1 MIEALE
7 SLIMGLDGWII
18 YLAIFIF
25 MSMNGFIS
33 TPPSEVTWGLAGLL
47 IASKN
52 ISPFL
57 CIVSGVAGNVLGTSG
72 LFLIGRRWG
81 EQGFRF
87 FFAWNPFLGKYTIN
101 LSRKVFRKHGEIIVA
116 VGRLIPQVRS
126 IISLPA
132 GIAKMNTIRFEVFTL
147 IGCLVWGLLWLGL
160 GWRIGPTLLEKLKSM
175 KSITNIIG
183 ISIIALILLYYFWN
197 FRIYIINKR
206 KIKSNR

>member
-7 SLIMGLDGWII
+7 SLMMGLDGWMI

-25 MSMNGFIS
+25 MSMNGFMS
-33 TPPSEVTWGLAGLL
+33 TPPSELTWGIAGLL
-47 IASKN
+47 VASKN

-57 CIVSGVAGNVLGTSG
+57 CVVSGVAGNVLGTSG

-81 EQGFRF
+81 EQGFRLV
-87 FFAWNPFLGKYTIN
+87 FAWSPFLGEYAIDF
-101 LSRKVFRKHGEIIVA
+101 SRKVFRKYGEIIVA
-116 VGRLIPQVRS
+116 AGRFVPQVRS

-160 GWRIGPTLLEKLKSM
+160 GRSIGPTLLEKLKGM
-175 KSITNIIG
+175 KSIANIFG

-197 FRIYIINKR
+197 FYKHIIYKR
-206 KIKSNR
+206 KIKSKR